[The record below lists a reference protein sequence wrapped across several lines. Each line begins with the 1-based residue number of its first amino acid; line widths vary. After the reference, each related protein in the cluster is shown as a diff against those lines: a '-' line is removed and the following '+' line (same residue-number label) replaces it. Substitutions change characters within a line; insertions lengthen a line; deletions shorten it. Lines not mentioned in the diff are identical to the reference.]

1 MGYES
6 AWLSYKENHT
16 LKIPWNGSKIYA
28 DTWGKTIEAA
38 VTELQRAVKEICGM
52 DMGITGQ
59 EEEAG
64 ILLKREQ
71 DNALGEEGYK
81 IQCRDGRTDC
91 DFPRGKGTALRQL
104 RLYPY
109 AADPRRVFSGRKNR
123 EAFRSP
129 PNVESLGQHGRFH

>member
-64 ILLKREQ
+64 ILLKKEQ

-81 IQCRDGRTDC
+81 IQCRDGRLTVTSQ
-91 DFPRGKGTALRQL
+91 GEKGL
-104 RLYPY
+104 LYGSF
-109 AADPRRVFSGRKNR
+109 ACIRMLQIGR
-123 EAFRSP
+123 AH
-129 PNVESLGQHGRFH
+129 V